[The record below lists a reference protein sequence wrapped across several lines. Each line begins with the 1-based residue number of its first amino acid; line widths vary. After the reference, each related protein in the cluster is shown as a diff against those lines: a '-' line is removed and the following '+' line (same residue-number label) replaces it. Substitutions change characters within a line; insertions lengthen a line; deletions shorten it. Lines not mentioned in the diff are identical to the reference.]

1 MLLLFVGCGLLSLG
15 AIVFLAQCLFAHCR
29 LVSLGYLVAGQLV
42 LRYGLRGDGVQVLRH
57 AGCIGSA
64 FV

>member
-1 MLLLFVGCGLLSLG
+1 MWLSL
-15 AIVFLAQCLFAHCR
+15 CLFAHCL